1 MAEPASL
8 VGSVLESL
16 FSQGNSASDPESQ
29 RYVALRRKFAEGKAQ
44 DQARKRAADAGVQDI
59 LLDDT
64 IASYKASVERADKVQ
79 QRIDLAMSSLQGT
92 PPQLAPAQLNEG
104 ELMSGVLAAVV
115 NPGSL
120 PQALSALSAAAT
132 ERSEREFDNALRAY
146 GLDRENTKL
155 LLTQLLGDLDR
166 ERGIAD
172 KMEQRAYSLQMLAD
186 EQARKKAE
194 LAEQRLYDER
204 RDDLEYRREN
214 ANALNQRLSLAKIP
228 AEYRRIAAVL
238 NARAK
243 EFPQEYGAFAIPD
256 SEVEFGAQQLAEK
269 AIKDW
274 NDDIN
279 RKAGAFG
286 YIDKT
291 QEADLRKSA
300 TELARVFGVSADRF
314 VIPTAKTVGWKRLE
328 ESIRHNFATEAEAER
343 YHNLLDANAKKRL
356 DNDAERIAIAR
367 GHLGVAI
374 DRESRIAAENA
385 RKLSASGLA
394 DAKKAFDAAKAK
406 EDKAAIVVK
415 EMRGRGNVDD
425 RALQAAINAYEK
437 ARAERIF
444 AGSVLGEYQEIK
456 DETERILG
464 ALWGRPSDGPTGST
478 VATPNM
484 PPGWKVEN

>member
-64 IASYKASVERADKVQ
+64 IASYKASVERAEKVQ
-79 QRIDLAMSSLQGT
+79 QRIDLAVSSLQGA
-92 PPQLAPAQLNEG
+92 PPQLQQPRLNEG
-104 ELMSGVLAAVV
+104 ELMAGALTAIV
-115 NPGSL
+115 NPSML
-120 PQALSALSAAAT
+120 PQALTALSVAASQRN
-132 ERSEREFDNALRAY
+132 EVEFDNALRAY
-146 GLDRENTKL
+146 GLNRESAKMAVEELMGQLGHERATQRTLQGRAFDIEDAKIERA
-155 LLTQLLGDLDR
+155 QLL
-166 ERGIAD
+166 AD
-172 KMEQRAYSLQMLAD
+172 
-186 EQARKKAE
+186 KAE
-194 LAEQRLYDER
+194 LRDYNER
-204 RDDLEYRREN
+204 RDDIEYRREN

-328 ESIRHNFATEAEAER
+328 ESVRHNVATEAEARR
-343 YHNLLDANAKKRL
+343 YHDLLDAAAKKRL
-356 DNDAERIAIAR
+356 ENDAERIAIAR

-385 RKLSASGLA
+385 RKLAAGGLPEA
-394 DAKKAFDAAKAK
+394 QKAFDAAKAK
-406 EDKAAIVVK
+406 EDKAALLVR
-415 EMRGRGNVDD
+415 ELRDRGNVDD
-425 RALQAAINAYEK
+425 RTLQAAINAYEK

-444 AGSVLGEYQEIK
+444 AGGALGEYQEIK

-478 VATPNM
+478 VATPNT

>member
-1 MAEPASL
+1 MAEPSSL
-8 VGSVLESL
+8 INSVLGSL
-16 FSQGNSASDPESQ
+16 FNQGNTASDPDAQ

-44 DQARKRAADAGVQDI
+44 DQARRRAADAGVQDI

-64 IASYKASVERADKVQ
+64 IANYKASVDRADRVQ
-79 QRIDLAMSSLQGT
+79 QRIDLAMGSLQGM
-92 PPQLAPAQLNEG
+92 PPQLAPAQLSEG
-104 ELMSGVLAAVV
+104 ELMAGALAAVV

-155 LLTQLLGDLDR
+155 LLTQLFGDLDR

-214 ANALNQRLSLAKIP
+214 YNQLNQRLSLAKTP
-228 AEYRRIAAVL
+228 AEYRRLAGAI

-243 EFPQEYGAFAIPD
+243 EFPQEYTAIP
-256 SEVEFGAQQLAEK
+256 EEEIEFGAQQLAEK

-279 RKAGAFG
+279 RKVGAFG
-286 YIDKT
+286 YIDKS

-314 VIPTAKTVGWKRLE
+314 VIPTAKTVGWQRLE

-367 GHLGVAI
+367 GHLGVAVQ
-374 DRESRIAAENA
+374 RESRIAAENA
-385 RKLSASGLA
+385 RKLAASGLPEA
-394 DAKKAFDAAKAK
+394 QKAFDAAKAK
-406 EDKAAIVVK
+406 EDKAALVVR
-415 EMRGRGNVDD
+415 ELRGRGNVDD
-425 RALQAAINAYEK
+425 RTLQAAINAYEK
-437 ARAERIF
+437 ARVERIF
-444 AGSVLGEYQEIK
+444 AGGALGEYQEIK
-456 DETERILG
+456 DETERVLG
-464 ALWGRPSDGPTGST
+464 ALMGRPSGGPTGST
-478 VATPNM
+478 VATPNT